1 MIGALRMRRAAT
13 VMVIGL
19 VVGLG
24 FGIRSADP
32 SLADPPLEA
41 ARAQALAQ
49 AAAHA
54 DDALASLAAL
64 LSAAIDRARKGAALT
79 LAGDQPPAPEFAAAA
94 DLVEGKAGTA
104 DAAHRA
110 VEALIELASSISPA
124 RHIPALPLAGP
135 GLLLA
140 ASGLRTSADAAALFV
155 ERRHATD
162 AIVRALRD
170 ALASL
175 DANLPVAAIG
185 SLDRTVVP
193 LALLDA
199 WAGRPPLLGYWR
211 KVTGELI
218 DAARGIAEATI
229 AGDVVAQRA
238 AAQRYAKAA
247 EEARGADNA
256 LAVSLAE
263 EGNAVSV
270 VELRRLAAAAGEV
283 ADERLV
289 VRTLIVPGS

>member
-1 MIGALRMRRAAT
+1 MIGGVRVRRATTAI
-13 VMVIGL
+13 VIGL

-41 ARAQALAQ
+41 ARARALAQ

-54 DDALASLAAL
+54 NDALESLAAL

-79 LAGDQPPAPEFAAAA
+79 VAGDQPPAPEFAAAA
-94 DLVEGKAGTA
+94 DLVEGKAGEA

-124 RHIPALPLAGP
+124 THIPALPLAGP
-135 GLLLA
+135 DLLLA
-140 ASGLRTSADAAALFV
+140 ASGLRTSADAATLFV

-162 AIVRALRD
+162 AIVSALGE

-175 DANLPVAAIG
+175 DANLPVAAIT

-199 WAGRPPLLGYWR
+199 WADKPPLLGYWR

-218 DAARGIAEATI
+218 DAARGIARATI

-247 EEARGADNA
+247 EAARGADNA

-270 VELRRLAAAAGEV
+270 VELRRLAAAAGAV
-283 ADERLV
+283 ADERAAV
-289 VRTLIVPGS
+289 QSIIAPGA